1 MKKLLALMLALM
13 LLGTSALAQDGGY
26 RFSQD
31 ELGFRFIIDE
41 SWKYVVD
48 DRDLSFFCR
57 VDDGVATSTLSGYG
71 LIYATPNLSGEK
83 RTFETYDEMETW
95 LNGEMI
101 ALGGVVTH
109 APDADL
115 SAIYPDYERLPLGTV
130 GATAFTAIRPKALDL
145 SSLDPELARVAG
157 EVYQAL
163 AKPESYQFFDVKQ
176 DYGALGAF
184 ETTSL
189 DGAVVNQDFVGNA
202 PLTLV
207 YFWGTYCS
215 PCLESIGNLSQV
227 IESYKD
233 KGVQGLGIV
242 VDAYDDE
249 TKDVAR
255 EIVDRTQVTFVN
267 IPPMLS
273 TAALMNGQYTPTYM
287 FLDAKGQKVG
297 EDIVGPLSKDNL
309 RAELDARLAMIP

>member
-71 LIYATPNLSGEK
+71 LIYATPNLSGEQ
-83 RTFETYDEMETW
+83 RTFKTFDEMETW

-115 SAIYPDYERLPLGTV
+115 SAIYPDYERLPLGAV

-297 EDIVGPLSKDNL
+297 EDIVGPLSQDNL

>member
-71 LIYATPNLSGEK
+71 LIYATPNLSGEQ
-83 RTFETYDEMETW
+83 RTFETFDEMETW

-115 SAIYPDYERLPLGTV
+115 SAIYPDYERLPLGAV

-297 EDIVGPLSKDNL
+297 EDIVGPLSQDNL

>member
-71 LIYATPNLSGEK
+71 LIYATPNLSGEQ

-115 SAIYPDYERLPLGTV
+115 SAIYPDYERLPLGAV

-297 EDIVGPLSKDNL
+297 EDIVGPLSQDNL
-309 RAELDARLAMIP
+309 RAELDARLAMIR

>member
-83 RTFETYDEMETW
+83 RTFETFDEMETW

-115 SAIYPDYERLPLGTV
+115 SAIYPDYERLPLGAV

>member
-71 LIYATPNLSGEK
+71 LIYATPNLSGEQ
-83 RTFETYDEMETW
+83 RTFETFDEMETW

-115 SAIYPDYERLPLGTV
+115 SAIYPDYERLPLGAV

>member
-83 RTFETYDEMETW
+83 RTFETFDEMETW

-115 SAIYPDYERLPLGTV
+115 SAIYPDYERLPLGAV
-130 GATAFTAIRPKALDL
+130 GDTAFTAIRPKALDL